1 MSARRRRQQ
10 KKLMTAPENSLSH
23 KSLDIASKNGG
34 RSEREREKLD
44 ARSLTWKDAGHHHP
58 NE

>member
-1 MSARRRRQQ
+1 MSARRQQ